1 MAGFNIKLNCS
12 TKYDQV
18 PEMCE
23 KCIGPPV
30 CDITSVI
37 VKNVW
42 KFVASLTNKIPSQ
55 IRKLYQYTKS
65 HDYIS

>member
-1 MAGFNIKLNCS
+1 MAGFNKKLNCS
-12 TKYDQV
+12 TKYGQV

-23 KCIGPPV
+23 KSIGPPV
-30 CDITSVI
+30 CDVISAI

-55 IRKLYQYTKS
+55 IRNLYQYTKS
-65 HDYIS
+65 HAYIS